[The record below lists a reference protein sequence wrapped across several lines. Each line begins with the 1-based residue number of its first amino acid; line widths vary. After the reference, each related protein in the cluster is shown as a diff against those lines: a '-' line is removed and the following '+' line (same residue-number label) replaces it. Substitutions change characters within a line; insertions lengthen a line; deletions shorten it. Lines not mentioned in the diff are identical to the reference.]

1 MQGYRAIEVKSF
13 KNIQIGYRNIFMTA
27 LRDNHEIIP
36 ILIRLSMASNRKWGG
51 RDGKRTNYVTVF
63 AAKCESIQSVI
74 SETVNS
80 PK

>member
-1 MQGYRAIEVKSF
+1 MGE
-13 KNIQIGYRNIFMTA
+13 
-27 LRDNHEIIP
+27 
-36 ILIRLSMASNRKWGG
+36 